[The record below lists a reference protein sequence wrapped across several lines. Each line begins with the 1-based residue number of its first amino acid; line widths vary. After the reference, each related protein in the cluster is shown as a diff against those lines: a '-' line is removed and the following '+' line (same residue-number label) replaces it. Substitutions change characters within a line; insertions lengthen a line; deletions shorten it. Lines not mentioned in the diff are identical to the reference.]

1 MPKTSTISSIHKHPF
16 MVVYFDG
23 GGWLMRI
30 GYARVSTQDQSL
42 DLQVD
47 ALKKAGCNRIFK
59 EKISGKRNSR
69 PELQK
74 MLDTLR
80 EKDTVVVYKL
90 DRISRSTRHLI
101 ELVESFED
109 MGIEFVSLEDQID
122 TTTPMGRFFF
132 RMMASIAELERDI
145 LSERTKAGLEA
156 ARARGRVGGRPRV
169 DPDKIQVALKMYES
183 KEYTLS
189 EIKKATG
196 IGSTTLYRYVH
207 KKRRDKQ

>member
-1 MPKTSTISSIHKHPF
+1 
-16 MVVYFDG
+16 
-23 GGWLMRI
+23 MRI

-122 TTTPMGRFFF
+122 TRSPMGRFFF

-145 LSERTKAGLEA
+145 LSERTKAGLNA
-156 ARARGRVGGRPRV
+156 ARARGRVGGRPKV
-169 DPDKIQVALKMYES
+169 DPNKIQIALRMYDS

-189 EIKKATG
+189 EIKNATG
-196 IGSTTLYRYVH
+196 IGSTTLYRYINQR
-207 KKRRDKQ
+207 KSIEAKEQLNDI